1 MLHKTLLATLLI
13 AASAFRPPVRLAP
26 LRTLSTLRAAPD
38 ADKSV
43 DAAID
48 QAAAKMASSKQIA
61 RATLPGNRRALA
73 LWRVGWLSWWCQ
85 VILTTISAVVLAFA
99 KVSAPS
105 TARSRRRRWRRV
117 PLRERRRHV
126 FVDVELLDLA
136 VVD

>member
-1 MLHKTLLATLLI
+1 MQKLILLTLI
-13 AASAFRPPVRLAP
+13 AAGAALRPPLRLAP
-26 LRTLSTLRAAPD
+26 LRTLSTLRASPAD

-85 VILTTISAVVLAFA
+85 II
-99 KVSAPS
+99 
-105 TARSRRRRWRRV
+105 
-117 PLRERRRHV
+117 
-126 FVDVELLDLA
+126 
-136 VVD
+136 